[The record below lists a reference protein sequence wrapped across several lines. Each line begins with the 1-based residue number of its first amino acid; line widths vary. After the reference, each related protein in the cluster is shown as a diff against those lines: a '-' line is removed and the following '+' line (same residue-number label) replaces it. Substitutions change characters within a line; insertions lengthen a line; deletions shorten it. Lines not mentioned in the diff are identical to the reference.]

1 MNSVGERKNNM
12 KKYKISYN
20 SMTAC
25 YDLGYVYANSKEEA
39 EQEARVTKSSAFT
52 RGERSLISATECKD

>member
-1 MNSVGERKNNM
+1 M

-25 YDLGYVYANSKEEA
+25 YNLGYIYAETKEEA
-39 EQEARVTKSSAFT
+39 EQEARAKASAF
-52 RGERSLISATECKD
+52 SLNEKFLITARETND

>member
-1 MNSVGERKNNM
+1 M
-12 KKYKISYN
+12 KKYKITYN

-52 RGERSLISATECKD
+52 RGERSLIHATEYKEI